1 MSAYKKVAVLGA
13 TGLLGKPVVRQLSN
27 AGFDLTLI
35 SRDSS
40 KLKSLFSDI
49 NAKFVQAD
57 PADPSALKDA
67 LKGTIDILGYTD
79 FRN

>member
-1 MSAYKKVAVLGA
+1 MSAYKKIAVLGA
-13 TGLLGKPVVRQLSN
+13 TGLIGQPVVRQLGN

-40 KLKSLFSDI
+40 KLKSLFSGL

-57 PADPSALKDA
+57 PTDASALKGA
-67 LKGTIDILGYTD
+67 FKGTIDVYG
-79 FRN
+79 

>member
-1 MSAYKKVAVLGA
+1 MSAFKKVAVLGA
-13 TGLLGKPVVRQLSN
+13 TGLVGKPVVKQLAN

-40 KLKSLFSDI
+40 KLKSVFPGL

-57 PADPSALKDA
+57 PADPSALKEA
-67 LKGTIDILGYTD
+67 FQGTIYC
-79 FRN
+79 RS